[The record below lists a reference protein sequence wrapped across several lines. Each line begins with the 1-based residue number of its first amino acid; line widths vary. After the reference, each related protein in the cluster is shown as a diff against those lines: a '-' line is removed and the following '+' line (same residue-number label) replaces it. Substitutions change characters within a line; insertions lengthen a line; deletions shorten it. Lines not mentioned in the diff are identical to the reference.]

1 MKTTFALAALAVS
14 AVSGQALQ
22 PRWPLQLRWPGE
34 VKTTSTVTDYT
45 TTYVTDCP
53 VTTTK

>member
-14 AVSGQALQ
+14 AVSGHVLQ
-22 PRWPLQLRWPGE
+22 PRWPHEKNG
-34 VKTTSTVTDYT
+34 TTSTVTDYT
-45 TTYVTDCP
+45 TTYVTECP